1 MTIIL
6 KQMKGALC
14 AVALLLTSTVAMG
27 IEVKDLFM
35 NEPGVVFELLPEAT
49 RISMVSYYENEQDV
63 YATNRAGNSSHIIDL
78 KPRHMSIEMSAGRK
92 VELALL
98 IQGKDS
104 AIMVIEHFSIPYPD
118 AVVTFYDT
126 RWKPLKTDKLFKAPT
141 LESFIK
147 PGTPAQ
153 VVRDI
158 TQNVSFPLIDYE
170 LNADNLS
177 SMTARQHLADFYTA
191 TDYARWKPYLY
202 ETLNYAITG
211 KKITLTP
218 LKK

>member
-1 MTIIL
+1 MNNFVCLVNYQAKERSVDMKIIL

-14 AVALLLTSTVAMG
+14 AVALLLTSTATMG
-27 IEVKDLFM
+27 AVEIKDLFM

-126 RWKPLKTDKLFKAPT
+126 VENRQAVQ
-141 LESFIK
+141 
-147 PGTPAQ
+147 GTHAGEFHQTRNAGTGGARHHTKCVIPAH
-153 VVRDI
+153 R
-158 TQNVSFPLIDYE
+158 L
-170 LNADNLS
+170 
-177 SMTARQHLADFYTA
+177 
-191 TDYARWKPYLY
+191 
-202 ETLNYAITG
+202 
-211 KKITLTP
+211 
-218 LKK
+218 